1 MQSCLYLK
9 RLMKIEITTLPEP
22 LLEFGGKVT
31 GISPKQILP
40 KAGPFWAG
48 QTGSETPI
56 IPLGVIAPESE
67 FAPISSWFDRMRNL
81 LIENESNAL
90 RYPPYPGVERTL
102 GVRFEII
109 PKWSISPPA
118 KAIALAAAQ
127 PNPQRRFDAFL
138 DAYVE
143 CVRSLCSD
151 QAPKCILVH
160 LPEDL
165 ALLTIHN
172 SALTNTERSKLQR
185 MSLAEKQTQ
194 LSLFDDPSERAKSGE
209 ETVQADELLTRYFH
223 RALKARC
230 MSLPNSVPTQ
240 IIRRQ
245 TYDSTIASQS
255 DATRAWNLSIAL
267 LYKAGYIPWRPVEL
281 EESTCFAGV
290 SFHHMKRQTGSILY
304 SSVAHAFSNAVEPF
318 ILRGSPIPHDQIRNK
333 QPFLMPDQAA
343 VIADQIAEGYKLRT
357 GIYPKRLVIHK
368 TSMFVD
374 EEKEGFGGAVKDKVP
389 NLSLVWLRSTDF
401 RLLRRGM
408 QEPLRG
414 TLCRIGGG
422 RQFLFTTGY
431 VPWWEMY
438 PGPHIPAP
446 LEIGA
451 DDLEGRSAEILS
463 LSKMNWNTADGLGRL
478 PITLAFA
485 RRVGTIM
492 TELKEDVDPNPSY
505 RFYM

>member
-1 MQSCLYLK
+1 
-9 RLMKIEITTLPEP
+9 MKIEVSTLPEP
-22 LLEFGGKVT
+22 LLEFGGGVL
-31 GISPKQILP
+31 GVSPKAVLP
-40 KAGPFWAG
+40 KAGPYWPG
-48 QTGSETPI
+48 GDGDECPTIS
-56 IPLGVIAPESE
+56 LGLIAPDAEVK
-67 FAPISSWFDRMRNL
+67 PICSWFDRMRNL

-90 RYPPYPGVERTL
+90 RYPPFPGVERTL
-102 GVRFEII
+102 RVRFEVEARWTIA
-109 PKWSISPPA
+109 PSS
-118 KAIALAAAQ
+118 KAIGLAMAQ
-127 PNPQRRFDAFL
+127 PNPQRRFDALL

-160 LPEDL
+160 FPEDI
-165 ALLTIHN
+165 ALLAIHN
-172 SALTNTERSKLQR
+172 TALSATERTRLQK
-185 MSLAEKQTQ
+185 MSVAEKQAQ

-209 ETVQADELLTRYFH
+209 ETVLADELLTRYFH
-223 RALKARC
+223 RALKAKC

-245 TYDSTIASQS
+245 TYDSTIATQS
-255 DATRAWNLSIAL
+255 EATRAWNLSIAL
-267 LYKAGYIPWRPVEL
+267 LYKARYIPWRPADL
-281 EESTCFAGV
+281 EENTCFAGI
-290 SFHHMKRQTGSILY
+290 SFHHMKRQTGSVLY
-304 SSVAHAFSNAVEPF
+304 SSVAHAFSNTVEPF
-318 ILRGSPIPHDQIRNK
+318 VLRGSPIPHDQIRNK

-343 VIADQIAEGYKLRT
+343 FIADSIAENYKLRT
-357 GIYPKRLVIHK
+357 GVYPKRLVIHK

-374 EEKEGFGGAVKDKVP
+374 EERDGFVGAVESKIP

-414 TLCRIGGG
+414 TLCKIGG
-422 RQFLFTTGY
+422 RRNFLFTTGY

-451 DDLEGRSAEILS
+451 DDLESRSAEILS

-492 TELKEDVDPNPSY
+492 TELSEDIEPNPSY